1 MWQPGTGLSYLE
13 FGALTFDSVF
23 SFWVKSSNPVLLDD
37 FNLFAKRFLLM
48 GLPECEAWET
58 TATRRQ
64 RS

>member
-23 SFWVKSSNPVLLDD
+23 SFWVKSSNPVQLDD